1 MATRPAPAAVDD
13 WQTVQPDD
21 WQTVQADKPAP
32 LPPIHVTP
40 DVAGDMFKAGVTS
53 KMLGVTPG
61 VAYENRKDVDNAL
74 RQHGGDYDDG
84 KLDPTIANDIAVGI
98 EGSIFGLHHR
108 EKLPE
113 EVRNPGLVDKFVSS
127 LSQMVADLPWYA
139 VGGVVGGAVGGAAGS
154 EVPIIGNITGA
165 GVGGAAGAFALPS
178 AARQIL
184 VDGIKRGDVKGF
196 GDLMSRA
203 ADAMWAATKGAVTG
217 AATELTGGIPVVGV
231 AAKSPL
237 ASMAV
242 KGLYQATALT
252 TVGDLMDGRVPS
264 AKDFAGNAA
273 LIVPLN
279 LITHGIAM
287 RHSDVEQAQMD
298 RYVKDGTHP
307 AEQSTQLAAQPPVK
321 PDLPPGLRPAIET
334 GEGFVDGDST
344 ENHAELAERV
354 LATKPVTME
363 ELEADPTKADD
374 ILENPKIHEQ
384 TVIDRAWEL
393 KKELVEAG
401 DVETPKDGEKPLT
414 IDDLYDRS
422 QMKSGR
428 GFVTPDG
435 KFLSRAEA
443 RKWMKDN
450 EPDVHEMWTNVAG
463 DKSAEL
469 HSEDYAAARNRVQAR
484 GLVEGDPTI
493 TALPTENLRRL
504 AAAREGL
511 NEFKA
516 GNSSKGYVREL
527 LRTLFAGQRDMRIAA
542 ATQVRDALK
551 KLIPDYRD
559 QEALSIFRDYKGTP
573 DKLAA
578 DLEEIRNGDN
588 DRLKALIPSI
598 ERAMN
603 PSPELLEADQRLTDY
618 YTSALAEGRDLGFMD
633 SRIDPSHYSPHILT
647 RILEGE
653 EPSPS
658 GTGSVMSR
666 TTPFGKERK
675 YPTVLDALKT
685 GRIDARTVNAL
696 DSLSIYADRH
706 ATVVATRLL
715 ATELRNTELGKYG
728 TQSTRPEGWVE
739 LAPNQNVFRNTRAV
753 TDPETGEPY
762 ALSQSLYVP
771 KEVADALKPM
781 FEQGLTGT
789 KLAPLLHAQGYVKML
804 ELGLSFF
811 HVKALAITAM
821 NNMGL
826 TNLVKAMASDVDP
839 EMERGWAADG
849 LDTAFTSTP
858 YEAYEGLKKS
868 SIPTGLDKLADAPII
883 KQIDAAFK
891 ATTEYTFD
899 VVQRKF
905 KVQDASLK
913 AAQWLSKHPD
923 ATDAEYFAARRSIA
937 KEVNSAYGGLNWD
950 VLGTGKTVRDVSRL
964 FLLAPDW
971 TFSNVLTAKYSFEGG
986 PAGAAARMFWAK
998 SFATGI
1004 AMTAAMSTAI
1014 GGRYDPT
1021 DAKHIDQV
1029 YLGKDDKGKEMYAD
1043 WFFAGAPKDALILMK
1058 RTVSEGPI
1066 AGTAQFIV
1074 GKASPATGILM
1085 GLAAN
1090 KQGTGAPIYKRGDT
1104 IGEKSAKATEYV
1116 AGRVLPITGSSVV
1129 KTISDALTDPEHQ
1142 YSYRDLLNLAA
1153 DAIGSQT
1160 YHEGKASGSLS
1171 NASRE
1176 SGVDR
1181 FQRAGRSKNRFT
1193 IRSRR

>member
-1 MATRPAPAAVDD
+1 MATRPASTTVDD

-21 WQTVQADKPAP
+21 WQTVQADKP
-32 LPPIHVTP
+32 LPPLHVTP
-40 DVAGDMFKAGVTS
+40 GVASEMFKAGVTS

-61 VAYENRKDVDNAL
+61 VAYENREDVDKAI
-74 RQHGGDYDDG
+74 REHGGNYDDG
-84 KLDPTIANDIAVGI
+84 KLDPTLMNDVAVGL

-108 EKLPE
+108 EKMPD
-113 EVRNPGLVDKFVSS
+113 EVRNPGLVDNFVSG
-127 LSQMVADLPWYA
+127 LSQMLADLPWYA
-139 VGGVVGGAVGGAAGS
+139 VGGVAGGAAGGAAGS
-154 EVPIIGNITGA
+154 EAPIVGNITGA
-165 GVGGAAGAFALPS
+165 GVGGAMGAFALPS
-178 AARQIL
+178 AVRQLL

-217 AATELTGGIPVVGV
+217 AATEFTGGIPVAG
-231 AAKSPL
+231 AIAKSPL

-252 TVGDLMDGRVPS
+252 TVGDLLDGRIPS
-264 AKDFAGNAA
+264 AKDFASNAA
-273 LIVPLN
+273 LLVPLN

-287 RHSDVEQAQMD
+287 RHGDVEQAQMD

-307 AEQSTQLAAQPPVK
+307 SQQAEQLAAQPPVK

-334 GEGFVDGDST
+334 GEGFVDGDT
-344 ENHAELAERV
+344 TDTHATLSERV

-363 ELEADPTKADD
+363 ELEADPTKADN

-393 KKELVEAG
+393 KSAAIEAG
-401 DVETPKDGEKPLT
+401 DVLAPEGEEKPLT
-414 IDDLYDRS
+414 VDDLYDRAS
-422 QMKSGR
+422 MKSGR

-435 KFLSRAEA
+435 KFLSRSEA

-450 EPDVHEMWTNVAG
+450 EPDVHEMWTSIAG

-469 HSEDYAAARNRVQAR
+469 HSEDYAEARNRVQAR
-484 GLVEGDPTI
+484 SLAEGDPTI
-493 TALPTENLRRL
+493 ANLPQENLRRL
-504 AAAREGL
+504 AAARQGL
-511 NEFKA
+511 NDFKA
-516 GNSSKGYVREL
+516 GNASKGYVHEL
-527 LRTLFAGQRDMRIAA
+527 LRTLFAGQRDMRITA

-578 DLEEIRNGDN
+578 DLEQIRTGDN
-588 DRLKALIPSI
+588 ERLKGLIPSI
-598 ERAMN
+598 ERAVN

-618 YTSALAEGRDLGFMD
+618 YTAALNEGRNLGFME
-633 SRIDPSHYSPHILT
+633 SSIDPSHYSPHILT
-647 RILEGE
+647 RILEE
-653 EPSPS
+653 EQPSS
-658 GTGSVMSR
+658 GTGAAVMAR
-666 TTPFGKERK
+666 NTPFAKERS
-675 YPTVLDALKT
+675 YPTILDALKT
-685 GRIDARTVNAL
+685 GKIDARTVNAL
-696 DSLSIYADRH
+696 DALSVYGERH
-706 ATVVATRLL
+706 ATVVATRML
-715 ATELRNTELGKYG
+715 ATELKNTELGKYG
-728 TQSTRPEGWVE
+728 TQGNHPDGWVE
-739 LAPNQNVFRNTRAV
+739 LAPGHGVFRNTRAITAPD
-753 TDPETGEPY
+753 TDEPF
-762 ALSQSLYVP
+762 LMSQSLYVP
-771 KEVADALKPM
+771 KDVADALRPM

-811 HVKALAITAM
+811 HVKALTITAL

-826 TNLVKAMASDVDP
+826 KNLVKAMASDVDP
-839 EMERGWAADG
+839 EFERQAAADG

-868 SIPTGLDKLADAPII
+868 SIPTGFDKLANVQGI
-883 KQIDAAFK
+883 KQVDAAFK
-891 ATTEYTFD
+891 ATTRYTFE

-905 KVQDASLK
+905 KVMDFARK
-913 AAQWLSKHPD
+913 TAAWLAKHPE
-923 ATDAEYFAARRSIA
+923 ASDAEYFAARRSIA

-1004 AMTAAMSTAI
+1004 AMTAAMSIAI
-1014 GGRYDPT
+1014 GGKYDPT
-1021 DAKHIDQV
+1021 DPKHIDQV
-1029 YLGKDDKGKEMYAD
+1029 YLGKDDKDKEMYAD

-1058 RTVSEGPI
+1058 RTVSAGPI
-1066 AGTAQFIV
+1066 AGTAQFV
-1074 GKASPATGILM
+1074 VAKASPALGILM
-1085 GLAAN
+1085 GLSGN
-1090 KQGTGAPIYKRGDT
+1090 KQGTGAPIYKRSDT
-1104 IGEKSAKATEYV
+1104 FGEKGEKAAGYV

-1129 KTISDALTDPEHQ
+1129 KTVSDALSDPEHQ
-1142 YSYRDLLNLAA
+1142 YSYKDLLNLAA

-1160 YHEGKASGSLS
+1160 YHEGRASGATDRLS
-1171 NASRE
+1171 FNSTE
-1176 SGVDR
+1176 R
-1181 FQRAGRSKNRFT
+1181 FQRQGRSKNRFS
-1193 IRSRR
+1193 IRERR

>member
-1 MATRPAPAAVDD
+1 MPQQPSK
-13 WQTVQPDD
+13 QPDFIPAE
-21 WQTVQADKPAP
+21 QAAPDFIPAEPSSAP
-32 LPPIHVTP
+32 LPPLHVTP
-40 DVAGDMFKAGVTS
+40 NVAKDMFKAGVTS

-61 VAYENRKDVDNAL
+61 VAYENREDVDTTL

-84 KLDPTIANDIAVGI
+84 KLDPTITNDITVGL
-98 EGSIFGLHHR
+98 ESSIFGLHHR
-108 EKLPE
+108 EKMPE
-113 EVRNPGLVDKFVSS
+113 QVRNPGLVDNFVSG
-127 LSQMVADLPWYA
+127 LSQMLADLPWYA
-139 VGGVVGGAVGGAAGS
+139 VGGVAGGVAGGAAGS
-154 EVPIIGNITGA
+154 EAPIVGNITGA

-178 AARQIL
+178 AVRQLL
-184 VDGIKRGDVKGF
+184 VDGIKKGDVKGF
-196 GDLMSRA
+196 GDLMHRA
-203 ADAMWAATKGAVTG
+203 GDAMWAATKGAITG
-217 AATELTGGIPVVGV
+217 ATTEFTGGIPVAGAV
-231 AAKSPL
+231 AKSPL
-237 ASMAV
+237 GAMAV

-252 TVGDLMDGRVPS
+252 AVGDLLDGHIPS
-264 AKDFAGNAA
+264 AKDFASNAA

-287 RHSDVEQAQMD
+287 RHGDAEQAQMD

-307 AEQSTQLAAQPPVK
+307 AQQAEQLAAQPPVK

-334 GEGFVDGDST
+334 GEGFVDGDT
-344 ENHAELAERV
+344 TDTHATLSERV

-363 ELEADPTKADD
+363 DLEADPEKADK
-374 ILENPKIHEQ
+374 ILENPRIHEQ

-393 KKELVEAG
+393 KKAAIEAG
-401 DVETPKDGEKPLT
+401 DVETPENGDPPAT

-428 GFVTPDG
+428 GFTTPDG

-450 EPDVHEMWTNVAG
+450 EPDVHEMWTTVAG

-469 HSEDYAAARNRVQAR
+469 HSEDYAEARNRVQAR
-484 GLVEGDPTI
+484 SLAEGDPTI
-493 TALPTENLRRL
+493 ASLPADNLRRL

-516 GNSSKGYVREL
+516 GNASKGYVHEL

-542 ATQVRDALK
+542 ATQLRDSLK

-559 QEALSIFRDYKGTP
+559 QEALSILRDYKGTP
-573 DKLAA
+573 EKLAA
-578 DLEEIRNGDN
+578 DLEQIRNGDS

-603 PSPELLEADQRLTDY
+603 PSSELAEADQRLTDY
-618 YTSALAEGRDLGFMD
+618 YSSALAEGRDFGFME

-658 GTGSVMSR
+658 GAGGVMSR

-696 DSLSIYADRH
+696 DSLSVYADRH

-715 ATELRNTELGKYG
+715 TTELRNTELGKYG

-739 LAPNQNVFRNTRAV
+739 LAPNQSAFRNARAV
-753 TDPETGEPY
+753 IDPKTGEPS
-762 ALSQSLYVP
+762 AIPQSLYVP
-771 KEVADALKPM
+771 KDVADALKPM
-781 FEQGLTGT
+781 FEQGLAGT

-804 ELGLSFF
+804 ELGLSLF
-811 HVKALAITAM
+811 HVKALTITAM

-826 TNLVKAMASDVDP
+826 TNLVKSMASDVDP
-839 EMERGWAADG
+839 QMEREWAADG

-891 ATTEYTFD
+891 ATAEYTFD

-1021 DAKHIDQV
+1021 DAKHLDQV

-1104 IGEKSAKATEYV
+1104 TVDKTEKAAGYV

-1160 YHEGKASGSLS
+1160 YHEGKAAGGG
-1171 NASRE
+1171 NRE
-1176 SGVDR
+1176 NGVDR
-1181 FQRAGRSKNRFT
+1181 FQRAGGRGKNRFT
-1193 IRSRR
+1193 IKGRR